1 MKETIREN
9 VMDSRSLEVKMLAI
23 VSAVVSP
30 VGLFL
35 KHMKWFGKKLEEM
48 LLLPDAVSDVF
59 VSDVMKQKKR

>member
-1 MKETIREN
+1 MKETIIEN

-35 KHMKWFGKKLEEM
+35 KHMK
-48 LLLPDAVSDVF
+48 
-59 VSDVMKQKKR
+59 